1 MYSVYIYINRN
12 DHIILRHICYI
23 IMHIYVSV
31 PNEQYLLI
39 KNLAYTLAFFGSPV
53 NDPLQRLVVKPLR
66 LTVENYSR

>member
-1 MYSVYIYINRN
+1 MLYHYAY
-12 DHIILRHICYI
+12 
-23 IMHIYVSV
+23 IYVSV